1 MSSLPGPPLPWD
13 MLRLEGGTHY
23 RQVRQPAV
31 HFYEALPKV
40 AQFIP
45 MPRGG
50 PSSTRP
56 ADQVAGQGS
65 GVL

>member
-1 MSSLPGPPLPWD
+1 